1 MEPVEVAHTLRPL
14 LESGEKILCIQSK
27 VGLYNGHVR
36 DEEHDS
42 GTVYLTSLRLVYVD
56 QQSPREKSMELHL
69 SRIERCS
76 LHSGFLYSSGKI
88 SLYLRPTPG
97 RGSGKA
103 PEQMPA
109 QADGRKYAWVS
120 PYGSIGSAA
129 ASAATAAAVERLNG
143 HARPHTAPSAGSPDW
158 MCSICEN
165 VNKGG
170 EGKCALCG
178 VPRQGDSVPVEVD
191 DALERAIANSMRQH
205 ARCPVCTF
213 DNHASM
219 TRCEMCDSE
228 LQPQDS
234 SVPLAGN
241 MARAE
246 AVAGEDPSAPCYDAA
261 AGDGDVSN
269 VELIKLSFRAGGSSS
284 FYTTLNETVN
294 SSTWLVVDI
303 DSAADTPGGAAQAGA
318 VQRSTTARERRP
330 TVGGISTLVSA
341 AHETERARDVTLRS
355 AFADLDALTAMAN
368 EILGLAE
375 QIATQLN
382 SPAASKLRKRGG
394 SESDEDTAERAD
406 AFRQYLLDLGIDSPV
421 TKDTA
426 GAAFH
431 EELARELCDYLENYV
446 SKCGGTV
453 ALVDAYCL
461 YNRAREF
468 TLVYPSDFVQACNKF
483 SALDLPLR
491 LREYPSGLL
500 AIEDPG
506 SASDALIIGR
516 IKRYI
521 QSFGPVTAND
531 LAALEDCPLTLA
543 EERLWVCERAAQVC
557 RDESVEG
564 VRFYSNV
571 FVDSASGS
579 TGDNARPDD
588 SDRQW
593 HFI

>member
-42 GTVYLTSLRLVYVD
+42 GTMYLTSLRLVYVD

-88 SLYLRPTPG
+88 SL
-97 RGSGKA
+97 
-103 PEQMPA
+103 
-109 QADGRKYAWVS
+109 
-120 PYGSIGSAA
+120 
-129 ASAATAAAVERLNG
+129 LNG

-246 AVAGEDPSAPCYDAA
+246 A
-261 AGDGDVSN
+261 
-269 VELIKLSFRAGGSSS
+269 LIKLSFRAGGSSS

-303 DSAADTPGGAAQAGA
+303 DSAADTP
-318 VQRSTTARERRP
+318 
-330 TVGGISTLVSA
+330 VGGISTLVSA